1 MPEKSEVS
9 KTFRKGLEVLRCY
22 RDGTPG
28 FTLAEIAKRTGFD
41 RATTRRLCFTLVEEG
56 FMIQA
61 DRKFLL
67 SPRILTLAGSFFQ
80 ANDFGHSV
88 QPVLNA
94 HASQLGGEITLAVR
108 DGEWAL
114 LVAHSVTVDS
124 RISLGMTVGSTLP
137 LMPTAIGRVLLA
149 GMTEGERSV
158 LVDHLPMRR
167 FTEASLLDT
176 RRLLEAVRDVERSGF
191 AVVDGEF
198 EEGICGVAVPIIA
211 ETRVL
216 GSLGTNIP
224 LGVQGLPEKRDDAIA
239 TLRMAA
245 ANLQR
250 LNALSHW

>member
-1 MPEKSEVS
+1 MTDRSEVS

-67 SPRILTLAGSFFQ
+67 SPRILTLAGNFLQ
-80 ANDFGHSV
+80 ANDFGHTV

-108 DGEWAL
+108 DAERAL
-114 LVAHSVTVDS
+114 YVAHSVTVDS
-124 RISLGMTVGSTLP
+124 RISLGMTVGCTLP
-137 LMPTAIGRVLLA
+137 LTPTAVGRVLLA
-149 GMTEGERSV
+149 GMAEDERSV
-158 LVDHLPMRR
+158 LVDGLPMRAY
-167 FTEASLLDT
+167 TEATLLDKQQ
-176 RRLLEAVRDVERSGF
+176 LLETVRDVEQTGY
-191 AVVDGEF
+191 AVVEGEF
-198 EEGICGVAVPIIA
+198 EEGICGIAVPIVA

-216 GSLGTNIP
+216 GTLGTNIP
-224 LGVQGLPEKRDDAIA
+224 LGTKEFQEKRDDAIA

-245 ANLQR
+245 ANLHR